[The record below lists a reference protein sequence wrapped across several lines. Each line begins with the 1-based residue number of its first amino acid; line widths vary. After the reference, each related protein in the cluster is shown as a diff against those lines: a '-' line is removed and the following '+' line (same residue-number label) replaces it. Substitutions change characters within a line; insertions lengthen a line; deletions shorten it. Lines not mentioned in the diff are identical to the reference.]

1 MGTAGEEAKGGW
13 FGRIGKG
20 SGAGKKSEEKIGAA
34 EKPESPL
41 DWLEESSV
49 NDCRLTEAAEAL
61 KIVAK

>member
-1 MGTAGEEAKGGW
+1 MGTTGKEAKGGW

-20 SGAGKKSEEKIGAA
+20 AGAGKKNEEKNRAP

-61 KIVAK
+61 KIVVK